1 MGKSRN
7 RLSQITFE
15 KVATL
20 LVEALERGTQSWP
33 LPSPPIID
41 SDFPPLHPISPQE
54 IIEKGLGLLHADKGM
69 FDHKLNSV
77 VDLIVPHRMN
87 LTDDPFEV
95 HQKWLTKRVY
105 TVSERMVFLIATE
118 WLAQSLDPSAP
129 NTDRWWVSLC
139 LIDGM
144 STVPRGQSVHQGYH
158 LIESIALAERPG
170 TWHTQPESGP
180 QNIDWNPHAK
190 VPRITSV
197 VAHEEGIKAA
207 IWLLER
213 LENSGEDRR
222 SLLIEW
228 IRLLLERPSLIESLN
243 LPEILMRR
251 ALDKSPEVA
260 VKITLCLAKLIDFN
274 RDLGLK
280 LSQRLIDRREL
291 EIRRAM
297 ADVLTR
303 LFRRLSVDA
312 LPFFEKML
320 LDDDEVV
327 LAAASSTVGDL
338 KFFDAELWTV
348 KMLELSQHPL
358 PLVRRN
364 LVPGLRDYIGM
375 FPEDEKN
382 ILPILWKDGDEV
394 VRTRMREL
402 LIRMEEVSSEHFAG
416 RITDLKNK
424 NCSLEQLW
432 DNLKLRRP
440 ERAEIWMKWISEGG
454 KIPENVQ
461 VKIHKSSMQAPDEL
475 PSIGEALQ
483 TLDQELGFLD

>member
-15 KVATL
+15 NVATL

-33 LPSPPIID
+33 LPSPPITD
-41 SDFPPLHPISPQE
+41 SDFPPIHPLSPQE

-69 FDHKLNSV
+69 FESKLNSV

-95 HQKWLTKRVY
+95 HQKWLEKRVD

-118 WLAQSLDPSAP
+118 WLAQSLDPISP

-158 LIESIALAERPG
+158 LLESIALAERPG

-207 IWLLER
+207 LWLLER
-213 LENSGEDRR
+213 LENSGEERR
-222 SLLIEW
+222 NLLIEW
-228 IRLLLERPSLIESLN
+228 VRLLLERPGLIESLN
-243 LPEILMRR
+243 LPDILMRR
-251 ALDKSPEVA
+251 ALDKSPSVA
-260 VKITLCLAKLIDFN
+260 VKITLCLAKLTDYN

-280 LSQRLIDRREL
+280 LSQRLIERDEV

-327 LAAASSTVGDL
+327 LAAVSSTVGDL
-338 KFFDAELWTV
+338 KFFDTELWAQ
-348 KMLELSQHPL
+348 KMLELSQHNL

-364 LVPGLRDYIGM
+364 LVQGLRDYIEM
-375 FPEDEKN
+375 FPEDERN
-382 ILPILWKDGDEV
+382 ILPILWSDGDEV

-402 LIRMEEVSSEHFAG
+402 LIRMEEVSSDHFAG

-424 NCSLEQLW
+424 DCSLEELW

-440 ERAEIWMKWISEGG
+440 ERAEIWIKWLSEGG
-454 KIPENVQ
+454 EIPENAE

-475 PSIGEALQ
+475 PNIDEALE

>member
-15 KVATL
+15 NVATL

-41 SDFPPLHPISPQE
+41 SDFPPVHPLSPQE

-69 FDHKLNSV
+69 FESKLNSV

-95 HQKWLTKRVY
+95 HQKWLEKRVD

-118 WLAQSLDPSAP
+118 WLAQSLDPIAP

-158 LIESIALAERPG
+158 LLESIALAERPG
-170 TWHTQPESGP
+170 TWHTQPEAGP

-207 IWLLER
+207 LWLLER
-213 LENSGEDRR
+213 LENSGEERR
-222 SLLIEW
+222 NLLIEW
-228 IRLLLERPSLIESLN
+228 VRLLLERPGLIESLN

-251 ALDKSPEVA
+251 ALDKSPNVA
-260 VKITLCLAKLIDFN
+260 VKITLCLAKLTDYN

-280 LSQRLIDRREL
+280 LSQRLIERDEV

-327 LAAASSTVGDL
+327 LAAVSSTVGDL
-338 KFFDAELWTV
+338 KFFDTELWAQ
-348 KMLELSQHPL
+348 KMLELSQHNL

-364 LVPGLRDYIGM
+364 LVQGLRDYIEM

-382 ILPILWKDGDEV
+382 ILPILWSDGDEV

-402 LIRMEEVSSEHFAG
+402 LIRMEEVSSDHFAG

-424 NCSLEQLW
+424 DCSLEELW

-440 ERAEIWMKWISEGG
+440 ERAEIWIKWLSEGG
-454 KIPENVQ
+454 EIPENAE

-475 PSIGEALQ
+475 PNIDEALE

>member
-1 MGKSRN
+1 MGKSRS
-7 RLSQITFE
+7 RLSQIIFE

-41 SDFPPLHPISPQE
+41 IDFPPVHPISPQE
-54 IIEKGLGLLHADKGM
+54 IIEKGLGLLHADKGL
-69 FDHKLNSV
+69 FDYKLNSV

-95 HQKWLTKRVY
+95 HLKWLEKRVG

-118 WLAQSLDPSAP
+118 WLAQSLDPMAP
-129 NTDRWWVSLC
+129 NTERWWISLC
-139 LIDGM
+139 LINGM
-144 STVPRGQSVHQGYH
+144 SRVPRGQSVHQGYH
-158 LIESIALAERPG
+158 LLESIALAERPG

-197 VAHEEGIKAA
+197 VAHQEGIKAA
-207 IWLLER
+207 VWLLER
-213 LENSGEDRR
+213 LENCTKDRR
-222 SLLIEW
+222 ALLIEW
-228 IRLLLERPSLIESLN
+228 VRLLLERPALIESLN

-260 VKITLCLAKLIDFN
+260 VKTTLCLAKLTDYN
-274 RDLGLK
+274 RDIGLK
-280 LSQRLIDRREL
+280 LSQRLIEREEV
-291 EIRRAM
+291 EIRRSM

-303 LFRRLSVDA
+303 LFRRLSADA

-320 LDDDEVV
+320 QDDDEVV
-327 LAAASSTVGDL
+327 LVAVSSTVGDL
-338 KFFDAELWTV
+338 RFFDTELWAE

-364 LVPGLRDYIGM
+364 LVQGLRDYIEM
-375 FPEDEKN
+375 FPTDEKN
-382 ILPILWKDGDEV
+382 ILPILWRDGDEV

-402 LIRMEEVSSEHFAG
+402 LIRMEEVSSDHFAG
-416 RITDLKNK
+416 RITDLENN
-424 NCSLEQLW
+424 NCSLEELW
-432 DNLKLRRP
+432 NHLKLRRP
-440 ERAEIWMKWISEGG
+440 ERARIWIKWLSEGG
-454 KIPENVQ
+454 EIPQNAVVE
-461 VKIHKSSMQAPDEL
+461 IHKSSMQAPNEL
-475 PSIGEALQ
+475 PNIDEALE

>member
-15 KVATL
+15 NVATM

-41 SDFPPLHPISPQE
+41 SDFPPVHPLSPQE

-69 FDHKLNSV
+69 FESKLNSV

-95 HQKWLTKRVY
+95 HQKWLEKRVD

-118 WLAQSLDPSAP
+118 WLAQSLDPIAP

-158 LIESIALAERPG
+158 LLESIALAERPG
-170 TWHTQPESGP
+170 TWHTQPEAGP

-207 IWLLER
+207 LWLLER
-213 LENSGEDRR
+213 LENSGEERR
-222 SLLIEW
+222 NLLIEW
-228 IRLLLERPSLIESLN
+228 VRLLLERPGLIESLN

-251 ALDKSPEVA
+251 ALDKSPNVA
-260 VKITLCLAKLIDFN
+260 VKITLCLAKLTDYN

-280 LSQRLIDRREL
+280 LSQRLIERDEV

-327 LAAASSTVGDL
+327 LAAVSSTVGDL
-338 KFFDAELWTV
+338 KFFDTELWAQ
-348 KMLELSQHPL
+348 KMLELSQHNL

-364 LVPGLRDYIGM
+364 LVQGLRDYIEM

-382 ILPILWKDGDEV
+382 ILPILWSDGDEV

-402 LIRMEEVSSEHFAG
+402 LIRMEEVSSDHFAG

-424 NCSLEQLW
+424 DCSLEELW

-440 ERAEIWMKWISEGG
+440 ERAEIWIKWLSEGG
-454 KIPENVQ
+454 EIPENAE

-475 PSIGEALQ
+475 PNIDEALE

>member
-15 KVATL
+15 NVATL

-41 SDFPPLHPISPQE
+41 SDFPPVHPLSPQE

-69 FDHKLNSV
+69 FESKLNSV

-95 HQKWLTKRVY
+95 HQKWLEKRVD

-118 WLAQSLDPSAP
+118 WLAQSLDPIAP

-158 LIESIALAERPG
+158 LLESIALAERPG

-207 IWLLER
+207 LWLLER
-213 LENSGEDRR
+213 LENSGEERR
-222 SLLIEW
+222 NLLIEW
-228 IRLLLERPSLIESLN
+228 VRLLLERPGLIESLN

-251 ALDKSPEVA
+251 ALDKSPSVA
-260 VKITLCLAKLIDFN
+260 VKITLCLAKLTDYN

-280 LSQRLIDRREL
+280 LSQRLIERDEV

-327 LAAASSTVGDL
+327 LAAVSSTVGDL
-338 KFFDAELWTV
+338 KFFDTELWAQ
-348 KMLELSQHPL
+348 KMLELSQHNL

-364 LVPGLRDYIGM
+364 LVQGLRDYIEM

-382 ILPILWKDGDEV
+382 ILPILWSDGDEV

-402 LIRMEEVSSEHFAG
+402 LIRMEEVSSDHFAG

-424 NCSLEQLW
+424 DCSLEELW

-440 ERAEIWMKWISEGG
+440 ERAEIWIKWLSEGG
-454 KIPENVQ
+454 EIPENAE

-475 PSIGEALQ
+475 PNIDEALE

>member
-15 KVATL
+15 NVATL

-41 SDFPPLHPISPQE
+41 SDFPPVHPLSPQE

-69 FDHKLNSV
+69 FESKLNSV

-95 HQKWLTKRVY
+95 HQKWLEKRVD

-118 WLAQSLDPSAP
+118 WLAQSLDPIAP

-158 LIESIALAERPG
+158 LLESIALAERPG

-207 IWLLER
+207 LWLLER
-213 LENSGEDRR
+213 LENGGEERR
-222 SLLIEW
+222 NLLIEW
-228 IRLLLERPSLIESLN
+228 VRLLLERPGLIESLN

-251 ALDKSPEVA
+251 ALDKSPNVA
-260 VKITLCLAKLIDFN
+260 VKITLCLAKLTDYN

-280 LSQRLIDRREL
+280 LSQRLIERDEV

-303 LFRRLSVDA
+303 LFRRLTVDA

-327 LAAASSTVGDL
+327 LAAVSSTVGDL
-338 KFFDAELWTV
+338 KFFDTELWAQ
-348 KMLELSQHPL
+348 KMLELSQHNL

-364 LVPGLRDYIGM
+364 LVQGLRDYIEM

-382 ILPILWKDGDEV
+382 ILPILWSDGDEV

-402 LIRMEEVSSEHFAG
+402 LIRMEEVSSDHFAG

-424 NCSLEQLW
+424 DCSLEELW

-440 ERAEIWMKWISEGG
+440 ERAEIWIKWLSEGG
-454 KIPENVQ
+454 EIPENAE

-475 PSIGEALQ
+475 PNIDEALE

>member
-1 MGKSRN
+1 MVKSRN

-15 KVATL
+15 NVATL

-41 SDFPPLHPISPQE
+41 SDFPPVHPLSPQE

-69 FDHKLNSV
+69 FESKLNSV

-95 HQKWLTKRVY
+95 HQKWLEKRVD

-118 WLAQSLDPSAP
+118 WLAQSLDPIAP

-158 LIESIALAERPG
+158 LLESIALAERPG
-170 TWHTQPESGP
+170 TWHTQPEAGP

-207 IWLLER
+207 LWLLER
-213 LENSGEDRR
+213 LENSGEERR
-222 SLLIEW
+222 NLLIEW
-228 IRLLLERPSLIESLN
+228 VRLLLERPGLIESLN

-251 ALDKSPEVA
+251 ALDKSPNVA
-260 VKITLCLAKLIDFN
+260 VKITLCLAKLTDYN

-280 LSQRLIDRREL
+280 LSQRLIERDEV

-327 LAAASSTVGDL
+327 LAAVSSTVGDL
-338 KFFDAELWTV
+338 KFFDTELWAQ
-348 KMLELSQHPL
+348 KMLELSQHNL

-364 LVPGLRDYIGM
+364 LVQGLRDYIEM

-382 ILPILWKDGDEV
+382 ILPILWSDGDEV

-402 LIRMEEVSSEHFAG
+402 LIRMEEVSSDHFAG

-424 NCSLEQLW
+424 DCSLEELW

-440 ERAEIWMKWISEGG
+440 ERAEIWIKWLSEGG
-454 KIPENVQ
+454 EIPENAE

-475 PSIGEALQ
+475 PNIDEALE

>member
-1 MGKSRN
+1 
-7 RLSQITFE
+7 L
-15 KVATL
+15 
-20 LVEALERGTQSWP
+20 
-33 LPSPPIID
+33 D
-41 SDFPPLHPISPQE
+41 
-54 IIEKGLGLLHADKGM
+54 
-69 FDHKLNSV
+69 KLNSV

-95 HQKWLTKRVY
+95 HQKWLEKRVD

-118 WLAQSLDPSAP
+118 WLAQSLDPIAP

-158 LIESIALAERPG
+158 LLESIALAERPG

-207 IWLLER
+207 LWLLER
-213 LENSGEDRR
+213 LENSGEERR
-222 SLLIEW
+222 NLLIEW
-228 IRLLLERPSLIESLN
+228 VRLLLERPGLIESLN

-251 ALDKSPEVA
+251 ALDKSPSVA
-260 VKITLCLAKLIDFN
+260 VKITLCLAKLTDYN

-280 LSQRLIDRREL
+280 LSQRLIERDEV

-327 LAAASSTVGDL
+327 LAAVSSTVGDL
-338 KFFDAELWTV
+338 KFFDTELWAQ
-348 KMLELSQHPL
+348 KMLELSQHNL

-364 LVPGLRDYIGM
+364 LVQGLRDYIEM

-382 ILPILWKDGDEV
+382 ILPILWSDGDEV

-402 LIRMEEVSSEHFAG
+402 LIRMEEVSSDHFAG

-424 NCSLEQLW
+424 DCSLEELW

-440 ERAEIWMKWISEGG
+440 ERAEIWIKWLSEGG
-454 KIPENVQ
+454 EIPENAE

-475 PSIGEALQ
+475 PNIDEALE